1 MQVPTDVFKMPP
13 VTAAV
18 AKRMFK
24 VDNDKLKVVDAEH
37 KQFKGSK
44 VKAGDYVI
52 AVNGTA
58 MEPQDLLNA
67 CVDDEI
73 VELKLQRD
81 RYKTK

>member
-1 MQVPTDVFKMPP
+1 MPSFRDDRFKI
-13 VTAAV
+13 
-18 AKRMFK
+18 
-24 VDNDKLKVVDAEH
+24 DNDKLQVLDPGH
-37 KQFKGSK
+37 KQLKGSH

-81 RYKTK
+81 RNKRNEASAWTPN

>member
-1 MQVPTDVFKMPP
+1 MQVPTNVFKMPP

-24 VDNDKLKVVDAEH
+24 VDNDKLKVFDAEH

-52 AVNGTA
+52 AVNNTA

-81 RYKTK
+81 RYKTI